1 MSYSLFVLNI
11 TRRYERP
18 AYRIMEGTPEY
29 RKLDLWICRLVLDEE
44 LTNEDVVNIMEYF
57 RMTN

>member
-1 MSYSLFVLNI
+1 
-11 TRRYERP
+11 
-18 AYRIMEGTPEY
+18 MEGTPEY